1 MKWDLEQPLGA
12 PLTLCILRD
21 AAIPTHAP
29 FKLLGLGKLY
39 PFVSLTFPLPKKICA
54 YNRFSRN

>member
-39 PFVSLTFPLPKKICA
+39 PFVYLTFPLSKKMCCL
-54 YNRFSRN
+54 